1 MKYLV
6 VVDITQMKGTV
17 SHIFDMGSS
26 FDFMIK
32 NGKLVVIAFLT
43 FTYWYKYYY
52 NYTVIADDIREV
64 NRSTQVPAHV
74 HFIK

>member
-6 VVDITQMKGTV
+6 VDITKMKGTV

-43 FTYWYKYYY
+43 FT
-52 NYTVIADDIREV
+52 
-64 NRSTQVPAHV
+64 V